1 MTVYRNAYSVL
12 IRLSQV
18 WFLLLLLSSC
28 DKGRDG
34 NTDPDDPI
42 IPVCNITGSTFNRV
56 EGNRYEG
63 TLSDTVFEYN
73 YTFSDSLLSSI
84 VSRDGNIRYEFDYQ
98 DETVVKRTLLDGH
111 GGLIYYDT
119 FIYNDLNLLINQE
132 RFDSLHV
139 SLFTYQAN
147 YTGTRADWV
156 LHTSSQF
163 PQPRYYSFTYK
174 VGNLTELIINGV
186 GHSAWG
192 NNVKANPI
200 AIQDL
205 ILTVRDITP
214 IDFALVSSVHPVYRI
229 SSYGIH
235 QPESFTIY
243 EYHYEPTCYNLP
255 LKEFIIRE
263 TLFEYSYYLS
273 HYKIID

>member
-1 MTVYRNAYSVL
+1 MTVFRNAYSVL

-28 DKGRDG
+28 DKGPDG

-63 TLSDTVFEYN
+63 TLSDTVFEYT
-73 YTFSDSLLSSI
+73 YTFTDSLLSSI
-84 VSRDGNIRYEFDYQ
+84 VSQDGNTRFEFMYQ
-98 DETVVKRTLLDGH
+98 DEMVVKRTLLDGQV
-111 GGLIYYDT
+111 GLLYYDT
-119 FIYNDLNLLINQE
+119 FIYNDLNQLIKQE

-139 SLFTYQAN
+139 SLFTYQAY

-156 LHTSSQF
+156 LQTSSQF

-174 VGNLTELIINGV
+174 AGSLSEFTVNGA
-186 GHSAWG
+186 GHTARSDNG
-192 NNVKANPI
+192 KANPI
-200 AIQDL
+200 TIQDL
-205 ILTVRDITP
+205 ILSVRDILP
-214 IDFALVSSVHPVYRI
+214 IDFALVSSVHPVNRI

-235 QPESFTIY
+235 QPVSSTVY
-243 EYHYEPTCYNLP
+243 EYHYAPTCYNLP
-255 LKEFIIRE
+255 LKELIIRD
-263 TLFEYSYYLS
+263 TVFEFSYYLF